1 MQRTFDRLIAAA
13 GPAER
18 LAAAMAGAEVVADE
32 ARRLVPLLSGNLRDS
47 IIVSAR
53 AIGGSAGSATVALG
67 GGVTTVFVGPS
78 SGGSA
83 DGFYGHM
90 IEFGTFTAAAHPF
103 MTPAI
108 ENKRG
113 EAQRVMLDHLWSGI
127 VRAARSGR

>member
-1 MQRTFDRLIAAA
+1 MHRTFDRLIVAA

-18 LAAAMAGAEVVADE
+18 LAAAFAGAEIVADE
-32 ARRLVPLLSGNLRDS
+32 ARRLVPVLSGNLRDS

-53 AIGGSAGSATVALG
+53 PIGGSAGAATVALG
-67 GGVTTVFVGPS
+67 GGITVVFVGPS
-78 SGGSA
+78 TSESA

-90 IEFGTFTAAAHPF
+90 IEFGTFKAAAHPF

-113 EAQRVMLDHLWSGI
+113 AAQRVMFDRLWRGI
-127 VRAARSGR
+127 VHAARSGR